1 MAESQV
7 KRFKMTLEAKKK
19 EKKEEEKKPKGTEC
33 MSYKLLKFL
42 PMLFQRKMLNTASLR
57 SLFMEISCTH
67 PYHHLT
73 AEEVAAVIIRSGVG
87 FYGPTQY

>member
-42 PMLFQRKMLNTASLR
+42 PVLFQRKMLSTASLR
-57 SLFMEISCTH
+57 NLFMEISYTH
-67 PYHHLT
+67 PHHHLT
-73 AEEVAAVIIRSGVG
+73 AEEVAAVVIRNGVG
-87 FYGPTQY
+87 FYNPTQY